1 MVAVDHLDGTTACLA
16 LGLEKGT
23 QTIDASVTTYV
34 SAKSV
39 KSVASTPSTTTLTRT
54 ASTATGI
61 NDGMRALSLSLI
73 NQTDIVVVTVAAHAS
88 HDIDDGHMASLRLRP
103 P

>member
-1 MVAVDHLDGTTACLA
+1 MVAVDHLDETTACLA

-39 KSVASTPSTTTLTRT
+39 KSVASTRSTTTLTR